1 MFMAGNKSPNLGSM
15 IMVLALSALLTV
27 GAVLCVALAT
37 WPGSG
42 APAKAGGADPKL
54 EMFAATASRLAGFIF
69 FTYPDEVR
77 DYMSPVLAD
86 LKSKLPAIKSITV
99 TDPAGLIVGSDSED
113 QIDKAYQL
121 PKGAK
126 PPAGDKLEIQELAP
140 GQLLVAVPA
149 VYNNKIK
156 GGLRMLVELPQAKGS
171 GGGNK
176 SLVIIIG
183 LVAMLIGLIV
193 PIAAVPAMT
202 KQLSQALAAPAGPGK
217 AQGIKAEEASINTR
231 LESLRRE
238 LGKAEELKAEQ
249 DGLAAEVEALRKQQ
263 VEENYKL
270 EGLKKEVTELGVQM
284 EQRRQMLEATPDERH
299 AQLTQEDR
307 DLMQKIINHKKEELA
322 LAQKIQDIR
331 RKVMELEKR
340 TKA

>member
-1 MFMAGNKSPNLGSM
+1 MAGNKSPNLSGM
-15 IMVLALSALLTV
+15 IMVLALSALVTV
-27 GAVLCVALAT
+27 GAVLGVALGT
-37 WPGSG
+37 WPGGGTPAQPG
-42 APAKAGGADPKL
+42 AADPKL
-54 EMFAATASRLAGFIF
+54 EMFASTASRLTGFIF
-69 FTYPDEVR
+69 FTYPDEVK
-77 DYMSPVLAD
+77 DYMSPVLSD

-99 TDPAGLIVGSDSED
+99 TDPAGLIVGSDVED
-113 QIDKAYQL
+113 QIDKTYQL

-126 PPAGDKLEIQELAP
+126 PPAGDKMDIQELAP

-202 KQLSQALAAPAGPGK
+202 KQFSSASAAQMPAGK
-217 AQGIKAEEASINTR
+217 AQAMKAEEISINTR
-231 LESLRRE
+231 LEAMRRE

-249 DGLAAEVEALRKQQ
+249 DGLSAEVESLRKQQ
-263 VEENYKL
+263 IEENATL
-270 EGLKKEVTELGVQM
+270 EGLKKEVTELGAQM
-284 EQRRQMLEATPDERH
+284 EQRRQLLEATPEERH

-331 RKVMELEKR
+331 RKVIELEKR

>member
-1 MFMAGNKSPNLGSM
+1 MAGNKSPNLGIM

-27 GAVLCVALAT
+27 GAVLGVALAT
-37 WPGSG
+37 WPGSA
-42 APAKAGGADPKL
+42 APAKPGAADTKL
-54 EMFAATASRLAGFIF
+54 EMFASTASRLTGFIF
-69 FTYPDEVR
+69 FTYPDEVK

-99 TDPAGLIVGSDSED
+99 TDPAGLIVGSDIED
-113 QIDKAYQL
+113 QIDKTYQL

-126 PPAGDKLEIQELAP
+126 PPAGDKLDIQEITP
-140 GQLLVAVPA
+140 GQLLVAVPS

-156 GGLRMLVELPQAKGS
+156 GGLRMLVELPQAKSS
-171 GGGNK
+171 GGGK
-176 SLVIIIG
+176 SMVIIIG

-202 KQLSQALAAPAGPGK
+202 KQLSAASAAPVGAGK
-217 AQGIKAEEASINTR
+217 AQAMKAEESSINTR

-238 LGKAEELKAEQ
+238 LGKAEELKSAQ
-249 DGLAAEVEALRKQQ
+249 DGLAAEVESLRKQQ
-263 VEENYKL
+263 IEENYKL
-270 EGLKKEVTELGVQM
+270 EGLKREVTELGVQM
-284 EQRRQMLEATPDERH
+284 EQRRKMLEATPEERH
-299 AQLTQEDR
+299 TQLTQEDR

-331 RKVMELEKR
+331 RKVIELEKR

>member
-1 MFMAGNKSPNLGSM
+1 MAGNKGPNLGGM

-27 GAVLCVALAT
+27 GTVLGVALAT

-42 APAKAGGADPKL
+42 APAKPEAADPKL
-54 EMFAATASRLAGFIF
+54 EMFASTASRLTGFIF
-69 FTYPDEVR
+69 FTYPDEVK

-86 LKSKLPAIKSITV
+86 LKSKLPAVKSITV
-99 TDPAGLIVGSDSED
+99 TDPAGLIVGSDAED
-113 QIDKAYQL
+113 LIDKTYQL

-126 PPAGDKLEIQELAP
+126 PPAGDKLDIQEIAP
-140 GQLLVAVPA
+140 GRLLVAVPSI
-149 VYNNKIK
+149 YNNKVK
-156 GGLRMLVELPQAKGS
+156 GGLRMEVELPQAKSS
-171 GGGNK
+171 GGGSKN
-176 SLVIIIG
+176 LVIIIG
-183 LVAMLIGLIV
+183 LVALLAGLIV

-202 KQLSQALAAPAGPGK
+202 KQLSAASTAPAVAGK
-217 AQGIKAEEASINTR
+217 AQAMKAEEASINTR

-238 LGKAEELKAEQ
+238 LGKAEELRAEQ
-249 DGLAAEVEALRKQQ
+249 DGLAAEVESLRKQQ

-270 EGLKKEVTELGVQM
+270 EGLKKEVTELGAQM
-284 EQRRQMLEATPDERH
+284 EQRRQLLEATPEERH

-331 RKVMELEKR
+331 RKVIELEKR
-340 TKA
+340 TKV

>member
-1 MFMAGNKSPNLGSM
+1 MAGNKSPNLGSM

-27 GAVLCVALAT
+27 GAVIGVAVAT
-37 WPGSG
+37 WPSPPQ
-42 APAKAGGADPKL
+42 ADAADPKL
-54 EMFAATASRLAGFIF
+54 EMFAATASRLTGFIF
-69 FTYPDEVR
+69 FTYPDEIK

-99 TDPAGLIVGSDSED
+99 TDPAGLIVGSDIED
-113 QIDKAYQL
+113 QIDKTYQL

-126 PPAGDKLEIQELAP
+126 PPAGDKLEIQEIVP

-149 VYNNKIK
+149 IYNNKIK
-156 GGLRMLVELPQAKGS
+156 GGLRMLVELPQSKGS
-171 GGGNK
+171 SGGSKNM
-176 SLVIIIG
+176 VIIIG
-183 LVAMLIGLIV
+183 LAAMLIGLII

-202 KQLSQALAAPAGPGK
+202 KQLSAAGAAPAGAGK
-217 AQGIKAEEASINTR
+217 AQAMKAEETSINTR

-238 LGKAEELKAEQ
+238 LGKAEELRAEQ

-263 VEENYKL
+263 FEESYKL
-270 EGLKKEVTELGVQM
+270 EGLKKEVIELGVQM
-284 EQRRQMLEATPDERH
+284 EQRRQMLDAAPDERQ
-299 AQLTQEDR
+299 AQLTQQDR

>member
-1 MFMAGNKSPNLGSM
+1 MAGNKSPNLGGM

-27 GAVLCVALAT
+27 GAVLGVALAT
-37 WPGSG
+37 WPGSD
-42 APAKAGGADPKL
+42 APAKQGAADPKL
-54 EMFAATASRLAGFIF
+54 EMFAHTASRLTGFIF
-69 FTYPDEVR
+69 FTYPDEVK

-86 LKSKLPAIKSITV
+86 LKTKLPVLKSVTV
-99 TDPAGLIVGSDSED
+99 TDPAGLIVGSDKDD
-113 QIDKAYQL
+113 QIDKTYQL

-126 PPAGDKLEIQELAP
+126 PIAGDKLDIQEIAP

-149 VYNNKIK
+149 IYNNKIK
-156 GGLRMLVELPQAKGS
+156 GGLRMLVEMPQSQGS
-171 GGGNK
+171 GGGK

-193 PIAAVPAMT
+193 PIAAVPAMA
-202 KQLSQALAAPAGPGK
+202 KQLSAVSAAPAGAGK
-217 AQGIKAEEASINTR
+217 GQASKAEESSINTR

-238 LGKAEELKAEQ
+238 LGKAEALKAEQ
-249 DGLAAEVEALRKQQ
+249 DGLAAEVESLRKQQ
-263 VEENYKL
+263 FEESYKL

-284 EQRRQMLEATPDERH
+284 EQRRQMLEAAPDERQ
-299 AQLTQEDR
+299 AQLTQQDR

>member
-1 MFMAGNKSPNLGSM
+1 MAGNKSPNLGGM

-27 GAVLCVALAT
+27 GAVLGVALAT
-37 WPGSG
+37 WPGSA
-42 APAKAGGADPKL
+42 APAKPGAADPKL
-54 EMFAATASRLAGFIF
+54 EMFAATASRLTGFIF
-69 FTYPDEVR
+69 FAYPDEVK
-77 DYMSPVLAD
+77 DYLSPVLAD
-86 LKSKLPAIKSITV
+86 LKTKLQPALKSITV
-99 TDPAGLIVGSDSED
+99 TDPAGLIVGSDKED
-113 QIDKAYQL
+113 QIDKTYQL
-121 PKGAK
+121 PKGAM
-126 PPAGDKLEIQELAP
+126 PPAGDKLEIQEIAP
-140 GQLLVAVPA
+140 GQFLVAVPA
-149 VYNNKIK
+149 IYNNKIK
-156 GGLRMLVELPQAKGS
+156 GGLRMLVELPQAKASS
-171 GGGNK
+171 GGGNGM
-176 SLVIIIG
+176 VIIIG
-183 LVAMLIGLIV
+183 LAAMLIGLII

-202 KQLSQALAAPAGPGK
+202 KQLSAVSAAPAGAGK
-217 AQGIKAEEASINTR
+217 AQAMKAEESSINTR

-249 DGLAAEVEALRKQQ
+249 DQLTAEVESLRKQQ
-263 VEENYKL
+263 FEEGYKL

-284 EQRRQMLEATPDERH
+284 EQRRQMLEATPDERQ

>member
-1 MFMAGNKSPNLGSM
+1 MAGNKSPNLGGM

-27 GAVLCVALAT
+27 GAVLGVALAT
-37 WPGSG
+37 WPGN
-42 APAKAGGADPKL
+42 AVPAKPGAADPKL
-54 EMFAATASRLAGFIF
+54 EMFAATASRLTGFIF
-69 FTYPDEVR
+69 FTYPDEVK

-86 LKSKLPAIKSITV
+86 LKAKLPAIKSITV
-99 TDPAGLIVGSDSED
+99 TDPAGLIVGSDIED
-113 QIDKAYQL
+113 QIDKTYQL

-126 PPAGDKLEIQELAP
+126 PPAGDKLEIQEIVP

-149 VYNNKIK
+149 IYNNKVK
-156 GGLRMLVELPQAKGS
+156 GGLRMLVELPQSKGS
-171 GGGNK
+171 GGGSKNM
-176 SLVIIIG
+176 VIIIG
-183 LVAMLIGLIV
+183 LAAMLIGLII

-202 KQLSQALAAPAGPGK
+202 RQLSAASGAPVPAGK
-217 AQGIKAEEASINTR
+217 AQAMKAEETSINTR
-231 LESLRRE
+231 LEAMRRE
-238 LGKAEELKAEQ
+238 LGKAEELRAEQ

-263 VEENYKL
+263 FEESYKL

-284 EQRRQMLEATPDERH
+284 EQRRQMLEAAPDERQ
-299 AQLTQEDR
+299 AQLTQQDR

-322 LAQKIQDIR
+322 LAQTIQDIR